1 MEFFVLQ
8 EENNS
13 SSTTPTPKKKYK
25 CPYCD
30 GRYEREKLH
39 IHIQNKHEDLI
50 PEGYTAL
57 RVAFN
62 TINHKDHGSCI
73 ICGNETDWNEQK
85 GRYERLCNNP
95 ACKEKYKQMAAERN
109 RRIYGTDR
117 LQNDPR
123 YAEEVQRKALAGR
136 KSSGKYKFKDGG
148 EVGYMGTY
156 EKLFL
161 QFMDQVMECKSEDIL
176 APGPAIQYPYN
187 GEKHLYLPDFYY
199 IPYNLIIEV
208 KDGGDNPN
216 NHSHR
221 TGEDEARLQAKE
233 AFIKRQKKYNYVRQ
247 VNNDFSQVMKMMAIL
262 KYRMYDG
269 EDSPVVKI
277 FESSILESYLINEK
291 DIYYHKK
298 EFDSGEINLC
308 FITGHSGSGKTTMG
322 KNMQGDKIEHYEL
335 DDLLYIKD
343 HFTMDNLKEYGD
355 LIYSYFNGPGKK
367 FYLTEK
373 ELIDKKI
380 PGSEYKDK
388 LYPGFVHYA
397 MNYAKNHKDRKFVI
411 EGVWLFCDDDNGSPM
426 FKPEEFKDYAFYIKG
441 TSMIISKHRAA
452 KRDAKDTESKKEEL
466 SSYFRGFFKKNWKF
480 YLIDEKAINSFRNY
494 FKKLIVNEYNIS
506 WIYKEDGMLED
517 MSGTIGAALPLNPI
531 PTPYESDPDNYY
543 YVQLPQNMTFIGSI
557 TKDPT
562 QHTMLTAEIDKNGH
576 YKVKSKENKDFSDN
590 YVTFKIKDKQKA
602 KDLYDELAYIC
613 KNNNYI
619 YSEESHNDYIYWK
632 LTGKELLKEDQV
644 IFDTNNFELV
654 KNFNDQLLEDCN
666 EFYRWL
672 KNDPIITL
680 EEQVKDIEETY
691 LNEFNLYE
699 VLSDDINDIE
709 DLIRWKHR
717 FDSMTHYQKIISDDM
732 SIAQYGENN
741 IDRYNK
747 KYAELIDNVD
757 PNKSISESGEAIDT
771 QDYND
776 WNYRIER
783 ARLAEKDGLIIMVNT
798 SDDDQSYNNED
809 KIYVLKKKFEAFQ
822 NLPENKRIL
831 SNQTCQDIFGCD
843 NYVLYERILN
853 KYLSRQDPLT
863 DKDTINQVNGNI
875 SSPEYMDLTTGLEN
889 PVLQEKF
896 NNTNW
901 SNCIEINVE
910 EYLKNEID
918 LILENYSKTLSG
930 SVVPIFI
937 CLTSGNS
944 LFSYGIKKFT
954 NSEWSHASI
963 GFDSSLSKLY
973 TFTAA
978 YTDEEDGKIKSGFYY
993 DSLKLHLKQDPDRKA
1008 KLYILFVKPSQK
1020 KKMEEA
1026 VEWYIKNQDKTKY
1039 DWGAIRRIFQNK
1051 QVSSTDKG
1059 TMICSQFVYSILQ
1072 IAKIKF
1078 YKNGYVTPEDLDHIE
1093 DNRLFIVFEDKLKT
1107 YKKSKIDNLCKKLL
1121 TVFEANRSDIAN
1133 ESFVEISDV
1142 ESYITEK
1149 SQEALQKVPKYL
1161 TSEYLKD
1168 KIVPVF
1174 VCLCK
1179 GSQLHSLGIRWFT
1192 DSEWSHASIG
1202 FDSSLNELY
1211 TFTVY
1216 KEDGKIF
1223 KTVKNGFSIDNL
1235 KRYKSIGVEK
1245 IKLYALFVLP
1255 EQRDAMQE
1263 AVKWYMEHQEETRY
1277 NFKGIFDIFRR
1288 KPKSTDKGKM
1298 ICSQFVYTIL
1308 QIAKLYMRKN
1318 KPASD
1323 ISPADLDELIDD
1335 ARFYCVYQGDIDNY
1349 KKKNVDDLCYR
1360 LLPTLPMEQYGISES
1375 NNIILSPISAIGK
1388 NHNRILEM
1396 SKFILENR

>member
-30 GRYEREKLH
+30 DRYEREKLH

-117 LQNDPR
+117 LQSDPR
-123 YAEEVQRKALAGR
+123 YAEEVQKKALAGR
-136 KSSGKYKFKDGG
+136 RTSGMYKFKDGG

-187 GEKHLYLPDFYY
+187 GAKHLYLPDFYY
-199 IPYNLIIEV
+199 IPYNLIIEI

-277 FESSILESYLINEK
+277 FESVDGFLNESSINDLEIKSPQELLKWMKSNIKYDHKNNWTLKSPEEVFETKSGDCHDQSLFENYILSKLGYKCGRLFIIEYSGKYIENAGTTHTLCYFKDNNKIYWFENAWGGNQGIFGPYDSISNLKNDIKNKWGKKEKYPNLYIGNIGRVKPGMDLNEYCVACIPDKLLSESYAN
-291 DIYYHKK
+291 
-298 EFDSGEINLC
+298 
-308 FITGHSGSGKTTMG
+308 
-322 KNMQGDKIEHYEL
+322 
-335 DDLLYIKD
+335 
-343 HFTMDNLKEYGD
+343 
-355 LIYSYFNGPGKK
+355 
-367 FYLTEK
+367 
-373 ELIDKKI
+373 
-380 PGSEYKDK
+380 
-388 LYPGFVHYA
+388 
-397 MNYAKNHKDRKFVI
+397 
-411 EGVWLFCDDDNGSPM
+411 
-426 FKPEEFKDYAFYIKG
+426 
-441 TSMIISKHRAA
+441 
-452 KRDAKDTESKKEEL
+452 
-466 SSYFRGFFKKNWKF
+466 
-480 YLIDEKAINSFRNY
+480 
-494 FKKLIVNEYNIS
+494 
-506 WIYKEDGMLED
+506 ED
-517 MSGTIGAALPLNPI
+517 MSGTIGAALPLNPM

-680 EEQVKDIEETY
+680 EKQVKDIEETY

-717 FDSMTHYQKIISDDM
+717 FDSMTHYQKMISDDM

-757 PNKSISESGEAIDT
+757 PNKSISESGETIDT
-771 QDYND
+771 QNYND

-798 SDDDQSYNNED
+798 SDNDQSYNNED

-853 KYLSRQDPLT
+853 KYLSRQNPLA
-863 DKDTINQVNGNI
+863 DEDTINQVNGNI

-896 NNTNW
+896 DNTNW

-963 GFDSSLSKLY
+963 GFDSSLDKLY

-978 YTDEEDGKIKSGFYY
+978 YTDEESGKIKSGFYY

-1051 QVSSTDKG
+1051 QVSSADKG

-1078 YKNGYVTPEDLDHIE
+1078 YKNGYVTPDDLDHIE

-1255 EQRDAMQE
+1255 KQRDAMQE
-1263 AVKWYMEHQEETRY
+1263 AVKWYMEHQEETKY

-1323 ISPADLDELIDD
+1323 ISPADLDELVDD